1 MIKSI
6 YLNLEDDI
14 AKITTRLKREASDE
28 VVLVVPK
35 KSLLFSDSINLRL
48 LKKQADMIGKTLYIM
63 TMDELG
69 QSYAKEA
76 GFELKFL
83 SKTNSKKISADI
95 RVSPRASTV
104 AKQALSKPRTVTRAT
119 PNPVPASRATPV
131 RTRTSTKPSPL
142 SASRRVLQQAAT
154 IIPAASVAI
163 KDTVFA
169 PMTVKPRKHDLFK
182 PEIAQELA
190 PARRTNNMQRFL
202 IGFIG
207 LAVIIGLLL
216 VFVILPSADITVY
229 AKTQPVSRDVDVS
242 VSGSVS
248 GPDQNRLALP
258 SSSVQK
264 ELVVENR
271 FDTQGK
277 RDVGTKSA
285 GSVKIYNFS
294 GAALNLRASTT
305 TLTVGTKSYKFTTDQ
320 NNVRTSPS
328 TTSTPNLAQI
338 EASEGGESFN
348 VPAGTRMEI
357 TNQVFGNKPQALY
370 AVVESAVVGG
380 SSRFITTITEEDM
393 QRARTELT
401 AQAVQ
406 EVRDELKA
414 NNISLPDQAFVATAT
429 DFVPSAQVGTETQS
443 FTAIQKVAISGLG
456 FNSLDLATMMRS
468 RILNTLGANVSLQEP
483 SKDIVSYTIEDLD
496 VPNGTMRLT
505 VHYESQAIGQVDITN
520 ITSSIVGKSKEQAS
534 EILLANDQIE
544 RIDIVLSPSWQ
555 SSIPRFK
562 QKIDLKL
569 Q

>member
-1 MIKSI
+1 MVKSI

-14 AKITTRLKREASDE
+14 SKITTRLKREASDE

-63 TMDELG
+63 TMDEMG

-83 SKTNSKKISADI
+83 SKNNGPKSSADI
-95 RVSPRASTV
+95 RMSPRAAATAVKRAPTKVRTAAPTRTTTTRKRTTERTSPLE
-104 AKQALSKPRTVTRAT
+104 APKRTVQ
-119 PNPVPASRATPV
+119 
-131 RTRTSTKPSPL
+131 
-142 SASRRVLQQAAT
+142 RVAAM
-154 IIPAASVAI
+154 IPAASVAI
-163 KDTVFA
+163 KDTVFP
-169 PMTVKPRKHDLFK
+169 PMPVKSRNHNLFK
-182 PEIAQELA
+182 PEIAQELE

-207 LAVIIGLLL
+207 LAVIVGLLL

-242 VSGSVS
+242 VTSAVS
-248 GPDQNRLALP
+248 GPDQSRLSLP
-258 SSSVQK
+258 STRVQK
-264 ELVVENR
+264 EVVVEKK
-271 FDTQGK
+271 FDTEGK

-285 GSVKIYNFS
+285 GSVKVYNFS
-294 GAALNLRASTT
+294 GAPLNLRSATT
-305 TLTVGTKSYKFTTDQ
+305 TLTLGTKTYKFKTDQ
-320 NNVRTSPS
+320 SNVRTSPS
-328 TTSTPNLAQI
+328 TTSTPNVAQV

-348 VPAGTRMEI
+348 VPAGTRLEI

-370 AVVESAVVGG
+370 AVVESAIVGG
-380 SSRFITTITEEDM
+380 SSRFITTITEEDLK
-393 QRARTELT
+393 RAQSELS

-414 NNISLPDQAFVATAT
+414 SNITLPDQAFTATASE
-429 DFVPSAQVGTETQS
+429 FVPSAQAGTEAQS

-456 FNSLDLATMMRS
+456 FSSLDLATMLRS
-468 RILNTLGANVSLQEP
+468 RILNTLGASVNLQEP
-483 SKDIVSYTIEDLD
+483 SKDVVSYIIKDLD
-496 VPNGTMRLT
+496 VATGVMRLT
-505 VHYESQAIGQVDITN
+505 VHYESQAIGQVDVTN

-534 EILLANDQIE
+534 EILLANEQIE
-544 RIDIVLSPSWQ
+544 RVDIALSPSWQ